1 MRPRRLTTL
10 ACAVAV
16 SSAVLSLALLATE
29 ASAFYHPSPGGRCR
43 IGIQA
48 PTRIT
53 VGEPVTIFGRLA
65 CRRRVS
71 AADRV
76 VRLFRHVAGTPGF
89 TLAQSTTTNEQGIYQ
104 FQPVTGPVETDS
116 LWYVRSHGAQSV
128 YRRTR
133 VAPEVTLLGPPEG
146 TQIVTGPAGKVTFT
160 GTVTPADAGARV
172 ILQRQNALTG
182 NEWRRIDS
190 TVVEPGGGFTI
201 VHTFLVPGDANL
213 RVVVRSQ
220 GRYVPAVSSLR
231 PFEPATSSLL
241 SYEISQAE
249 NPALTIESSADP
261 IPYEQSVTISGVLA
275 NGANQ
280 PVTLLARTVHQHGF
294 APVAQATT
302 NAGGNYAF
310 PAQTPV
316 NSTFYE
322 VQASGHSCPPGAAC
336 PASLLCP
343 ASPTAQM
350 PCGGPVVRSAVLYEG
365 VRYVLTAQVSS
376 MSVLQGQTLT
386 FTGSVT
392 PAPIHPGHVIYLE
405 RQNASGQGF
414 HVVQLS
420 ALTQEATFSIAY
432 QVYSTGTNV
441 FRVYIPG
448 GPDNGGAASQLFTI
462 QVAPAPAA
470 ALQPE
475 NPSNSSSPA
484 EGSTS
489 PSEGEKESEKEGEAG
504 REGAGEGETPH
515 GEHHHHR
522 R

>member
-1 MRPRRLTTL
+1 MRLRRLTAM

-43 IGIQA
+43 IGIQV

-89 TLAQSTTTNEQGIYQ
+89 ALVQSTTTNEQGIYQ

-116 LWYVRSHGAQSV
+116 VWYVRSHGAQSV

-133 VAPEVTLLGPPEG
+133 VAPEVTFLGPPEG
-146 TQIVTGPAGKVTFT
+146 TQIFTGAAGKVTFT
-160 GTVTPADAGARV
+160 GTVTPADVGARV

-190 TVVEPGGGFTI
+190 GVVAPGGGFTI

-213 RVVVRSQ
+213 RVLVRSR
-220 GRYVPAVSSLR
+220 GRNV
-231 PFEPATSSLL
+231 PATSSLL

-249 NPALTIESSADP
+249 NPELTIESSADP
-261 IPYEQSVTISGVLA
+261 IPYGQSVTISGVLA
-275 NGANQ
+275 NGANL

-302 NAGGNYAF
+302 TAGGNYAF
-310 PAQTPV
+310 PAQTPL

-322 VQASGHSCPPGAAC
+322 VEASGSSCPPGAAC
-336 PASLLCP
+336 PASSLCP

-365 VRYVLTAQVSS
+365 VRYVLTAQVSAT
-376 MSVLQGQTLT
+376 SVLQGSTLT
-386 FTGSVT
+386 FTGSVA
-392 PAPIHPGHVIYLE
+392 PAPTHPGHVIYLE

-432 QVYSTGTNV
+432 QVYSTGTNI

-462 QVAPAPAA
+462 DVAPAPAA
-470 ALQPE
+470 ALMPE

-489 PSEGEKESEKEGEAG
+489 PSEGEKEGEAVTEAG
-504 REGAGEGETPH
+504 GKEGAGERETTPH
-515 GEHHHHR
+515 GEHHHR

>member
-1 MRPRRLTTL
+1 MRLRGLTAL

-29 ASAFYHPSPGGRCR
+29 ASAFYHPSPRGRCR
-43 IGIQA
+43 VGIQA
-48 PTRIT
+48 PRRIT
-53 VGEPVTIFGRLA
+53 AGEPVTIFGRLV

-76 VRLFRHVAGTPGF
+76 VKLFRHVAGTPGF
-89 TLAQSTTTNEQGIYQ
+89 ALVQSTTTNEQGIYE
-104 FQPVTGPVETDS
+104 FQPVAGPVEAS
-116 LWYVRSHGAQSV
+116 SVWYVRSHGAQSV

-146 TQIVTGPAGKVTFT
+146 TQIFTGAAGKVTFT
-160 GTVTPADAGARV
+160 GTVTPADVGARV

-201 VHTFLVPGDANL
+201 VHTFIVPGDANL

-220 GRYVPAVSSLR
+220 GRDVPAIASLR
-231 PFEPATSSLL
+231 EPATSSLL

-261 IPYEQSVTISGVLA
+261 IPYGQSVTISGVLA
-275 NGANQ
+275 GGANQ

-302 NAGGNYAF
+302 DAGGNYAF

-322 VQASGHSCPPGAAC
+322 VQASGPVCPPGASC
-336 PASLLCP
+336 PAALVCKAGP
-343 ASPTAQM
+343 PH
-350 PCGGPVVRSAVLYEG
+350 CGGAPPTTSAVLYEG
-365 VRYVLTAQVSS
+365 VRFLLTAQVSAT
-376 MSVLQGQTLT
+376 SVLQGSTLT
-386 FTGSVT
+386 FSGSVA
-392 PAPIHPGHVIYLE
+392 PAPARPGHVIYLE

-420 ALTQEATFSIAY
+420 ALSQSATFSIAY
-432 QVYSTGTNV
+432 QVYSTGTDA

-448 GPDNGGAASQLFTI
+448 GPDNEAAASQLFTI
-462 QVAPAPAA
+462 HVAPAPAA
-470 ALQPE
+470 ALAPE
-475 NPSNSSSPA
+475 NPNNSSAPA

-504 REGAGEGETPH
+504 R
-515 GEHHHHR
+515 
-522 R
+522 